1 MTLYSLNGSYPIN
14 LTGKTIT
21 LSSGARRHDV
31 PQDPLKPAEIA
42 DAGYVEA
49 PPEPAYDPGT
59 HSLGWDG
66 ENWTVEELP
75 PPPPPSTSSVDEEH
89 DRRALAGKTFTVTG
103 YGDVALEG
111 SLRTQTVLLALKDT
125 ARDLID
131 ASVTDPVLMLTDR
144 DNVDHYLTATQV
156 VELVNAGKQFMQELH
171 AAKRALK
178 EMQPIPADFADD
190 GYWPEQETQ
199 E

>member
-1 MTLYSLNGSYPIN
+1 MTLYSLNGSYPAPLPFRI
-14 LTGKTIT
+14 K
-21 LSSGARRHDV
+21 LSNGYTRT
-31 PQDPLKPAEIA
+31 DPATFTPEDIA
-42 DAGYVEA
+42 DAGYVAA
-49 PPEPAYDPGT
+49 PEQPAYDPAT
-59 HSLGWDG
+59 HQLGWDG

-75 PPPPPSTSSVDEEH
+75 PPPPPGSADVDEEH

-131 ASVTDPVLMLTDR
+131 ASITDPVLMLTDR

-171 AAKRALK
+171 AAKRTLK
-178 EMQPIPADFADD
+178 AMDPVPADFADD
-190 GYWPEQETQ
+190 GYWPAA
-199 E
+199 